1 MVGVLAHR
9 DLDGKLWRVASAA
22 RIGTRGQSEWSRR
35 RPHTAVTATAIFLTP
50 MADEHEL
57 PLDHGD
63 LVGVLRLAS
72 QLGQRPAAL
81 RTRPLC
87 LGQRVPLL
95 DERQCRLRLRAVAGR
110 RRWRRP

>member
-1 MVGVLAHR
+1 
-9 DLDGKLWRVASAA
+9 
-22 RIGTRGQSEWSRR
+22 
-35 RPHTAVTATAIFLTP
+35 

-87 LGQRVPLL
+87 IGQRVPLL

-110 RRWRRP
+110 RRWWRP